1 MKKLSV
7 LAVSCALT
15 LSAATNLGKPLTL
28 DKPMSIAEVSSKADS
43 LVGKTVQVK
52 GKITEVCQMA
62 GCWVALVDEDGKTLR
77 VKVNDGEIVFPKT
90 AVGKMAIAEGEFKK
104 IERTKEQAIA
114 QAKHE
119 AEESGKKFNAAS
131 IKSGSTTFQINGTG
145 ATILE

>member
-7 LAVSCALT
+7 LALACALY
-15 LSAATNLGKPLTL
+15 LSAGTNLGKPLTL
-28 DKPMSIAEVSSKADS
+28 DKPMTIAEVTAKPDAF
-43 LVGKTVQVK
+43 VGKTVQVK

-119 AEESGKKFNAAS
+119 AEESGRKFNPAS
-131 IKSGSTTFQINGTG
+131 VKSGTTSFQINGVG
-145 ATILE
+145 AVILE